1 MFIYINK
8 VRLRI
13 SKQILV
19 EAFHCIK
26 WSSNTTIFFRI
37 IISPKT
43 MATILVSFPPSF
55 SSLFSSSE
63 RKLVTHNL
71 EKLVFCFLFV
81 KKIITMS
88 DQNSIQCSNK
98 KNHHTKTIIIFKF
111 NEKLFVFSV
120 LIKDITGILSPQQN
134 WKWVKHNTSRNH
146 SDNFDRSSVL
156 AAKIFQ
162 SIKIYKSSNQN
173 GTCKP
178 PLIHRARDLKWDL
191 NS

>member
-98 KNHHTKTIIIFKF
+98 KKSPHKNNNYFQVQWKTFCIFSF
-111 NEKLFVFSV
+111 NQRYNW
-120 LIKDITGILSPQQN
+120 DI
-134 WKWVKHNTSRNH
+134 
-146 SDNFDRSSVL
+146 
-156 AAKIFQ
+156 
-162 SIKIYKSSNQN
+162 KSSA
-173 GTCKP
+173 K
-178 PLIHRARDLKWDL
+178 LKM
-191 NS
+191 SQTQHQ